1 MMENDLY
8 IELLKELEELKVSV
22 DIQTAKKLSLDLLE
36 RIIKRLGEFSP
47 ECDEC
52 SQSLNEL
59 EKYIKQLKD
68 KQGGLDKNDLKQ
80 NSIKLNSITSHL
92 QKQHKLVTEGCYLS
106 IFMCLGMSI
115 GLVFGLTIFDN
126 IALGLPIGMGI
137 GVAIGSGMDADA
149 KKKGMVI

>member
-1 MMENDLY
+1 MMENNLDK
-8 IELLKELEELKVSV
+8 ELLKELEELKTSI
-22 DIQTAKKLSLDLLE
+22 DIQTAKKLNLDLLQ

-52 SQSLNEL
+52 SQSLNVL
-59 EKYIKQLKD
+59 EEYIKLLKD
-68 KQGGLDKNDLKQ
+68 KKGQFDKNDLKQ
-80 NSIKLNSITSHL
+80 NSIKLNSITSHF
-92 QKQHKLVTEGCYLS
+92 QKQHKLVTEGYYLS

-126 IALGLPIGMGI
+126 IALGLPIGIGI

>member
-22 DIQTAKKLSLDLLE
+22 DIQTAKKLNLDLLE

-59 EKYIKQLKD
+59 EEYIKQLKD

-80 NSIKLNSITSHL
+80 NSIKLNSITAHL